1 VISFKSISSYK
12 ALRKVPVI
20 CLAPY
25 SDRWQWFSKMW
36 AGLDN
41 FDTFVSGV
49 DQLFIAAIELTATR
63 GGLKACFI
71 LKVKHIYLA
80 DAGNIDLAD
89 AGIGSFILLIAFW
102 SFLHDGSRIKTSLCG
117 DLCLGV
123 DVQHHCFH
131 EETYGG
137 QNGVQMA

>member
-1 VISFKSISSYK
+1 
-12 ALRKVPVI
+12 
-20 CLAPY
+20 
-25 SDRWQWFSKMW
+25 MW

-49 DQLFIAAIELTATR
+49 DQLFIAAIELIATR

-71 LKVKHIYLA
+71 LKVKH
-80 DAGNIDLAD
+80 IDLAD

-102 SFLHDGSRIKTSLCG
+102 SFLHDGSRIKTSLRG

-131 EETYGG
+131 EETYGS